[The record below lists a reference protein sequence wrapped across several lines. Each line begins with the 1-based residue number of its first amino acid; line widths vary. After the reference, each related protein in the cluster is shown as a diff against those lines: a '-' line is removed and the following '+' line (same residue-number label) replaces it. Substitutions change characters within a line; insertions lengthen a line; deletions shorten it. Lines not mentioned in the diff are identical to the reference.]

1 MDIQI
6 YREKRYEALAGSV
19 INIINTT
26 KKRRALKE
34 QEESWANGVQ

>member
-19 INIINTT
+19 INGLQARNMT
-26 KKRRALKE
+26 
-34 QEESWANGVQ
+34 G